1 MAKAKTA
8 PVAAKVAP
16 KAKSGKTS
24 RAASAK
30 TKADAKTNSAEAKK
44 AETKKA
50 KAGKSEA
57 EELSVKKLLAPFR
70 VTDGKEFR
78 LEDHPTEDDRED
90 FDFDKAISKALLAD
104 GIGDLQKLQ
113 ELLYADNRWSLLV
126 IFQAM
131 DAAGKDSTIEA
142 VMSGVNPQGCQVHAF
157 KRPSDEELDHDF
169 LWRTTKAL
177 PERGR
182 IGIFNRSYYEE
193 VLVVRVHPQ
202 ILQKQR
208 IPADLIDEDIWH
220 KRLKAIRR
228 YEKYLSQQGVRIIKF
243 FLNVGKEEQK
253 RRLVARIDDPSKNWK
268 FETADLLER
277 ARWDDYMHAY
287 EEAIR
292 KTATK
297 NAPWYVIPADDKK
310 FMRVAVMAAIRREL
324 KKLDLKF
331 PELDPKEKAGLAE
344 ARKQLVDGTEGVP
357 PVK

>member
-44 AETKKA
+44 AESKKAETKKA
-50 KAGKSEA
+50 KAEKSEA

-142 VMSGVNPQGCQVHAF
+142 VMSGVNPQGARSTPSSVPPTRSSTTISCGGPPRRCPNADGSGSSTGPTTRRSGRP
-157 KRPSDEELDHDF
+157 RPS
-169 LWRTTKAL
+169 
-177 PERGR
+177 
-182 IGIFNRSYYEE
+182 
-193 VLVVRVHPQ
+193 
-202 ILQKQR
+202 
-208 IPADLIDEDIWH
+208 AD
-220 KRLKAIRR
+220 
-228 YEKYLSQQGVRIIKF
+228 
-243 FLNVGKEEQK
+243 
-253 RRLVARIDDPSKNWK
+253 
-268 FETADLLER
+268 
-277 ARWDDYMHAY
+277 
-287 EEAIR
+287 
-292 KTATK
+292 
-297 NAPWYVIPADDKK
+297 
-310 FMRVAVMAAIRREL
+310 
-324 KKLDLKF
+324 
-331 PELDPKEKAGLAE
+331 LAE
-344 ARKQLVDGTEGVP
+344 AANPGRPDR
-357 PVK
+357 